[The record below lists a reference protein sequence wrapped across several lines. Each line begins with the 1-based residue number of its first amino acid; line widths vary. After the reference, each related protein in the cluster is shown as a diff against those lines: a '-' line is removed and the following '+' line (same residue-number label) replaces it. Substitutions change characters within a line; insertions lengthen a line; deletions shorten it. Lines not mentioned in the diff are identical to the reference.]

1 MRITT
6 VTFCCLLGLL
16 ISAGCQSQDQPE
28 QQQQQRATGSNLTP
42 DPSRTGRDVA
52 TSESNNNAGSIITTI
67 HDTLQAPFVAMGRS
81 IDYASGH
88 TPAKAVAHM
97 EDKNNADWR
106 RLGIVDLVSSW
117 DYARRPP
124 YTTRYKQIAQN
135 DPDFTVRAM
144 AIRALNISRDTSA
157 TPIFIAALDDDNE
170 LVRLE
175 AAKALANV
183 PDPAAVPVLLRHL
196 QGQRET
202 LAAAV
207 GRPSVS
213 EEAKDVRV
221 AAADALRHYRTLDVA
236 RTLVS
241 YLNEGDFGIAW
252 QARQSLHALTGRD
265 LKYDQ
270 ASWLKYLSGTENPF
284 G

>member
-1 MRITT
+1 MRYATATILSAI
-6 VTFCCLLGLL
+6 CLCLA
-16 ISAGCQSQDQPE
+16 IGCGADNQGERQQTQSLSS
-28 QQQQQRATGSNLTP
+28 GS
-42 DPSRTGRDVA
+42 SRNPKEAA
-52 TSESNNNAGSIITTI
+52 TSESNNNAGSIIATI
-67 HDTLQAPFVAMGRS
+67 GNTLAYPFVSIGRQ

-97 EDKNNADWR
+97 EDKENADWR
-106 RLGIVDLVSSW
+106 RLGIIDLVTSW
-117 DYARRPP
+117 DYARKPP
-124 YTTRYKQIAQN
+124 YTTRYQQIAKK
-135 DPDFTVRAM
+135 DPDYTVRAM
-144 AIRALNISRDTSA
+144 AIRALNISRDASA

-183 PDPAAVPVLLRHL
+183 PDPAAVPALLRHL

-213 EEAKDVRV
+213 EEAKDVRI

-236 RTLVS
+236 RTLVT
-241 YLNEGDFGIAW
+241 YLNENDFGIAW
-252 QARQSLHALTGRD
+252 QSRESLRALTGRD

-270 ASWLKYLSGTENPF
+270 AAWLNYLSGSERPF